1 MNSKASKK
9 LKERLETINGG
20 TFDEDDIKLLLIEI
34 RDYLQGESILREVCD
49 FIAHPK
55 RNKGICHRRIDSRY
69 AKQFFAK
76 KRTQELINEKVF
88 ENNHDKPWSFFSDQI
103 LDYIKTDK
111 IEKNLFETI
120 IKEGIEEI
128 DDELFQKYYGLRKN
142 EVKSMISKFY
152 VRDKSGYSL
161 KKGISKKSY
170 FLIDEL
176 LKFIR
181 GTFTGKS
188 AFDQSEIEID
198 ILNAIERLTKE
209 LSLTVDLN
217 EFKKHLSDI
226 IVCILCI
233 IHDTNFELFDKK
245 IGQSYLSVHPTEDH
259 KTFTLGLVVNTDG
272 FVFQIIS
279 TSIDSKTYLD
289 NIDIELDTLTMS
301 QIPWCFSTRDKDGKL
316 RLTKNGA

>member
-9 LKERLETINGG
+9 LKERLETINSG
-20 TFDEDDIKLLLIEI
+20 TFDEDEIKLLLIEI

-55 RNKGICHRRIDSRY
+55 RNRGICHKRIDSRY

-76 KRTQELINEKVF
+76 KRTEELTNERVF

-103 LDYIKTDK
+103 LDYIKTDT

-128 DDELFQKYYGLRKN
+128 DDELFQKHYGLSRN
-142 EVKSMISKFY
+142 EVKSIVSKFY
-152 VRDKSGYSL
+152 IRDKNDYYL
-161 KKGISKKSY
+161 KEGISEKAY
-170 FLIDEL
+170 FFIDDL

-188 AFDQSEIEID
+188 AFDQVEIETDVI
-198 ILNAIERLTKE
+198 NAIDRLTKE

-217 EFKKHLSDI
+217 EFKKHLPDI
-226 IVCILCI
+226 VVCILCI
-233 IHDTNFELFDKK
+233 IHDTDFELFDKK
-245 IGQSYLSVHPTEDH
+245 IGKSYLSVHPTKDG
-259 KTFTLGLVVNTDG
+259 KTYSLGLVVNTDN
-272 FVFQIIS
+272 FIFQIIS
-279 TSIDSKTYLD
+279 TSIDSKDYLD
-289 NIDIELDTLTMS
+289 NAEVELDTLSMS
-301 QIPWCFSTRDKDGKL
+301 PIPWCFSTRDKDGKL